1 MNNVRHCWLLGV
13 AVLVAAV
20 SARAQPAVPTSPDQA
35 PRVEAADVKRLVEKG
50 EAVLVDV
57 RGKDAWDAGHA
68 EGALH
73 IPEAQVPA
81 RLKDLPKEKLIALY
95 CT

>member
-1 MNNVRHCWLLGV
+1 MKVLGLMMGV
-13 AVLVAAV
+13 SVLAAALV
-20 SARAQPAVPTSPDQA
+20 RAQPAPTTPEQA

-68 EGALH
+68 AGAIH
-73 IPEAQVPA
+73 VPEAQVLS
-81 RLKDLPKEKLIALY
+81 RLKDLPKEKLIAFY